1 MEIVIHQWQPLN
13 STIAVPMC
21 DLADLSQS
29 LGRSVLG
36 FYPFICRIRKPQLG
50 PDARPKPK
58 VPSLRNSAT
67 PHFLDSIIFIHN
79 TIYLSYFHLLLQWVT
94 SLRPIFH
101 FIHFHSYFEL
111 LPLKILLQKKQKEN
125 DGQLFYDTDDT
136 QINLNTIQIA
146 HSYFFNLV
154 KINGSY
160 RQILSRC
167 S

>member
-1 MEIVIHQWQPLN
+1 
-13 STIAVPMC
+13 MC

-79 TIYLSYFHLLLQWVT
+79 TIYLSYFHL
-94 SLRPIFH
+94 
-101 FIHFHSYFEL
+101 
-111 LPLKILLQKKQKEN
+111 
-125 DGQLFYDTDDT
+125 
-136 QINLNTIQIA
+136 
-146 HSYFFNLV
+146 
-154 KINGSY
+154 
-160 RQILSRC
+160 
-167 S
+167 